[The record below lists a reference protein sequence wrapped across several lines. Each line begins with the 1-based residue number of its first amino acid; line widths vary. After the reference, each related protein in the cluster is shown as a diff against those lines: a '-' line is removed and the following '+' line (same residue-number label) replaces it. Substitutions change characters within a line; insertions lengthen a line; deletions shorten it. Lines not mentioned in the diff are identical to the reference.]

1 MGYEIVKVVNEQNDE
16 LGWAISKDN
25 MLKLTSIHL
34 YESYFAVKEEVATLN
49 KKVLLNCFWPAA
61 TDPEVKA
68 IVDDPDFY
76 PDQEGDLLFNDSFQ
90 RLYEACSLVAHRRA
104 GLHVAVLEGPRVGQ
118 QRGVA

>member
-1 MGYEIVKVVNEQNDE
+1 MSYDIVKVVNEQNDE

-34 YESYFAVKEEVATLN
+34 YESYFAVKEEVAALN
-49 KKVLLNCFWPAA
+49 KRGLLSNFWPAA

-68 IVDDPDFY
+68 IMDDPDFY
-76 PDQEGDLLFNDSFQ
+76 SNHWSGDILFNDSFQ

-104 GLHVAVLEGPRVGQ
+104 GL
-118 QRGVA
+118 